1 MDKEKMVLYL
11 GYCALIL
18 IAIYFT
24 YGILKVSGEGLA
36 SLGYENNFIREGFS
50 DKDEKKVTK
59 TLEKKNKEN
68 EGLQKF
74 VDSMKDRIN
83 GVNDLPEYEEL
94 LENTK
99 TVFDT
104 VIRLWVQEALLAKDN
119 GGREAQLKMA
129 REWKQNLDL
138 LNDYTI

>member
-50 DKDEKKVTK
+50 DKQKESSEKQIKS
-59 TLEKKNKEN
+59 L
-68 EGLQKF
+68 L
-74 VDSMKDRIN
+74 SMLKDRTGKTVEDRQQKIDTIN
-83 GVNDLPEYEEL
+83 DIPEYEEL
-94 LENTK
+94 VELYKSYVDSNL
-99 TVFDT
+99 
-104 VIRLWVQEALLAKDN
+104 RNMVQDGVTSGKIEGNLKKLGEQKLL
-119 GGREAQLKMA
+119 
-129 REWKQNLDL
+129 LDL
-138 LNDYTI
+138 LNDYTL

>member
-1 MDKEKMVLYL
+1 MVLYL

-50 DKDEKKVTK
+50 DKDEKRVMK
-59 TLEKKNKEN
+59 TIEKKNKEQKD
-68 EGLQKF
+68 LQKF
-74 VDSMKDRIN
+74 VDDLKDRIN
-83 GVNDLPEYEEL
+83 GINDLPEYEDL
-94 LENTK
+94 IENTK
-99 TVFDT
+99 IAFDT
-104 VIRLWVQEALLAKDN
+104 VVRSVVQQAVLAKDN
-119 GGREAQLKMA
+119 GGREANLKMA
-129 REWKQNLDL
+129 KEWKQSLDL

>member
-1 MDKEKMVLYL
+1 MVLYL

-50 DKDEKKVTK
+50 DRDEKKVTK
-59 TLEKKNKEN
+59 NIEKKNKEQ
-68 EGLQKF
+68 EGFEK
-74 VDSMKDRIN
+74 VKEAMKDRIN
-83 GVNDLPEYEEL
+83 RINDLPEYEEL

-99 TVFDT
+99 TIFDT
-104 VIRLWVQEALLAKDN
+104 VIRLQVQQALLAKDN
-119 GGREAQLKMA
+119 GGREANLKMA
-129 REWKQNLDL
+129 RTWKQNLDL

>member
-1 MDKEKMVLYL
+1 MVLYL

-50 DKDEKKVTK
+50 DKDEKRVMK
-59 TLEKKNKEN
+59 TIEKKNKEQKD
-68 EGLQKF
+68 LQKF
-74 VDSMKDRIN
+74 VDDLKDRIN
-83 GVNDLPEYEEL
+83 GINDLPEYEDL
-94 LENTK
+94 IENTK
-99 TVFDT
+99 IAFDT
-104 VIRLWVQEALLAKDN
+104 VVRLQVQQAVLAKDN
-119 GGREAQLKMA
+119 GGREANLKMA
-129 REWKQNLDL
+129 KEWKQSLDL